1 MGEKFSKPAGV
12 KEKGPRDGSSPPSVP
27 GPCSWPI
34 TSIWEHHK
42 VTIMLCPEGSLVSFF
57 LSFSFETIED
67 LVVLLQP
74 VLVHF
79 SHSRQNGSHLQM
91 YSLLTLIKQWCIEP
105 KSLTFA
111 YFAAFSLISNDF

>member
-57 LSFSFETIED
+57 LSFFL
-67 LVVLLQP
+67 LVLKQLRILLSSCNQC
-74 VLVHF
+74 LCIFLTQGKMVH
-79 SHSRQNGSHLQM
+79 
-91 YSLLTLIKQWCIEP
+91 TCKCIH
-105 KSLTFA
+105 
-111 YFAAFSLISNDF
+111 Y